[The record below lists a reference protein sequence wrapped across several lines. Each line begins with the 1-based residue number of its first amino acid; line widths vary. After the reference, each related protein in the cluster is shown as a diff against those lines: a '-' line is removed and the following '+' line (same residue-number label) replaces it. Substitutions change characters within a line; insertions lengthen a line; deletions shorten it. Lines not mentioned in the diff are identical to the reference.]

1 MLEKKKKNYLF
12 LIFKIFLL
20 IISCYLIFL
29 NVSSEE
35 NFFYVFESIEF
46 KYLLV
51 VLLLT
56 VTLTHIQIYV
66 QLKSFLQKK
75 MSYLMFAQY
84 SKIFLTVKL

>member
-1 MLEKKKKNYLF
+1 MF
-12 LIFKIFLL
+12 RVRKI
-20 IISCYLIFL
+20 
-29 NVSSEE
+29 
-35 NFFYVFESIEF
+35 FYVFESIEF

-75 MSYLMFAQY
+75 MSYLTFAQY
-84 SKIFLTVKL
+84 SKIFFNSQIMSFILPHTGLLYKLMS